1 MTYYVYP
8 KLFMWDQI
16 IPTDYPFIHM
26 KGPEGAKGVLLVFS
40 TLEAYDKFCE
50 GKYISPLTIR
60 EVDDGKKQ
68 D

>member
-8 KLFMWDQI
+8 KVFAWDQI

-26 KGPEGAKGVLLVFS
+26 KGPEGTKGVLLVFDD
-40 TLEAYDKFCE
+40 LKKYEAFCE
-50 GKYISPLTIR
+50 GDYIDPLKIE
-60 EVDDGKKQ
+60 EVDRGKKQ